1 MRFKN
6 SEGSN
11 SSAKASQASDVSW
24 VTTRVLRTIPPD
36 TTDELCPSLDF
47 LGGINEDVWAPSLFL
62 SPNSQK
68 YSWFVNTQSH
78 LIIVFIVCGLFFG
91 KV

>member
-1 MRFKN
+1 M
-6 SEGSN
+6 
-11 SSAKASQASDVSW
+11 
-24 VTTRVLRTIPPD
+24 LRTIPPD

-68 YSWFVNTQSH
+68 YSRFVSIQSH
-78 LIIVFIVCGLFFG
+78 LIIMWNYEGILVKYQQTQRPICRGCV
-91 KV
+91 